1 MALLNV
7 RSLLNK
13 SFIIRDLILDNK
25 LDCLFLT
32 ETWLGTDAPVIL
44 TEASPPNF
52 NFTFSLRS
60 GRKGGGTA
68 SIVNSS
74 LKTKEIKFDQYT
86 TFEHHAIL
94 FNSPS
99 ILCITV
105 YRPPRHDAAFISE
118 FSEFLSIIHATYNFI
133 IISGDFN
140 IHIDKPSDSMAKE
153 FLNLLN
159 YLDFNQHVTQPSHE
173 RGHILDLVLSYGLS
187 ASVSSVVDLAVSDHY
202 CVFFNITSFIQQETS
217 VRTVRKRYF
226 TPEVAANFIE
236 ILSKH
241 PPAPTPT
248 SCDFIV
254 ENFINKLKTTI
265 DLVAPLKTKK
275 VLPKRTPPW
284 RNEEIKKLKRNCRVA
299 ERRWRKNKIFINHQ
313 IYCEQLRIYNIA
325 LRHARTSYF
334 TKIIT
339 DHKNNPKILFST
351 IDLLINPVF
360 NRNQITPSDSLC
372 EGFADHFSGKIDF
385 IRASIFNQNTVF
397 NTLESLFFPE
407 ETLDSFA
414 LVDAELLGRVFSQVK
429 PTTCLLD
436 PIPTSLFK
444 SLYGFLE
451 VELLNMVNCS
461 LQTGCFPADL
471 KTAVV
476 RPLLKKNNLD
486 PDVFNNYRPVSNL
499 PFLSKILE
507 KIVFIQLNDFLN
519 KHSILEKFQSGFRTN
534 HSTETALL
542 KIVNDFRCNL
552 DLHKLTVLVLLDLS
566 AAFDTVDHTILLN
579 RLRHHVGLSGTAF
592 QWFSSYLT
600 DRKFLVSLDT
610 CSSRT
615 HEVKCGVPQGSIL
628 GPILFNIY
636 MLPLGDVIRRHGIM
650 FHSYADDTQLYISMS
665 PDDTGPI
672 DALFNCIL
680 DIKSWMAENFLQ
692 LNQGKTE
699 VLIID
704 PKAQG
709 EKLFSKLQTLSLTP
723 CNQVKNLGV
732 IFDSELNFIPHI
744 KNVTK
749 TGFYHLKNIARVRPF
764 LSRANTETLMHAFI
778 SSRID
783 YCNALLSGLP
793 KRNISS
799 LQLLQNSAARV
810 LTKTRRR
817 AHITPVLK
825 SLHWLP
831 VCFRIDFKVL
841 LMVFKCLRGLGP
853 SYLSEL
859 LLPYEPSRTLR
870 SSGTGL
876 LIIPKAR
883 TRTYGEASF
892 QHYGPRLWNSLPEDL
907 RAAENVHIFKSRL
920 KTHLFNLA
928 FN

>member
-1 MALLNV
+1 MANASANATANANLPAEVGHQLKRAHKKIADLLEDIGRLSDELQRKDSLLTTLKSRLPALTSWLETTQTGELQHHNTIAALRDTVIWEPSSSSGQRPSCSTPNGGALWSEVVV
-7 RSLLNK
+7 RSRK
-13 SFIIRDLILDNK
+13 R
-25 LDCLFLT
+25 
-32 ETWLGTDAPVIL
+32 APGG
-44 TEASPPNF
+44 AP
-52 NFTFSLRS
+52 
-60 GRKGGGTA
+60 GRAPCG
-68 SIVNSS
+68 V
-74 LKTKEIKFDQYT
+74 
-86 TFEHHAIL
+86 
-94 FNSPS
+94 SPS
-99 ILCITV
+99 IGINLTNKFSALSMSSEPAVLGPADPDVSQLTDAVPRLTDTTAFPPLRPASDHRDRRPAPDRAVTGRSPPSSRPSSQRKRLLRDAVRWHTRSPHLRAPDGDGGVAEPAAHPGQLATTLLIGDSLIRNVRLRGASTLCF
-105 YRPPRHDAAFISE
+105 PG
-118 FSEFLSIIHATYNFI
+118 AT
-133 IISGDFN
+133 
-140 IHIDKPSDSMAKE
+140 
-153 FLNLLN
+153 
-159 YLDFNQHVTQPSHE
+159 
-173 RGHILDLVLSYGLS
+173 
-187 ASVSSVVDLAVSDHY
+187 VSD
-202 CVFFNITSFIQQETS
+202 ITEKIPDVLTS
-217 VRTVRKRYF
+217 
-226 TPEVAANFIE
+226 
-236 ILSKH
+236 H
-241 PPAPTPT
+241 P
-248 SCDFIV
+248 
-254 ENFINKLKTTI
+254 
-265 DLVAPLKTKK
+265 
-275 VLPKRTPPW
+275 
-284 RNEEIKKLKRNCRVA
+284 
-299 ERRWRKNKIFINHQ
+299 Q
-313 IYCEQLRIYNIA
+313 
-325 LRHARTSYF
+325 
-334 TKIIT
+334 
-339 DHKNNPKILFST
+339 
-351 IDLLINPVF
+351 
-360 NRNQITPSDSLC
+360 
-372 EGFADHFSGKIDF
+372 
-385 IRASIFNQNTVF
+385 
-397 NTLESLFFPE
+397 

-507 KIVFIQLNDFLN
+507 KIVFIQLNDFLY

-744 KNVTK
+744 KSVTK